1 MSEMSLS
8 ESSILLCSRFRKFGG
23 LTSGVGVHYNRSMII
38 SASHHSSKLI
48 VGERLP
54 PQILLYAADYRPIEI
69 QLLCPSNTR
78 FKIFI
83 FCGDLDVEARNMDLK
98 ALAEDLCGS
107 DGMSGRLP
115 DGAVEM
121 FVVMKGKKETA
132 DYMQVPKA
140 LRPSWD
146 RSVYLYLS
154 TFSYLY

>member
-8 ESSILLCSRFRKFGG
+8 KPFILICSRFRKFGG
-23 LTSGVGVHYNRSMII
+23 LTSGIGVHYNPSMII

-78 FKIFI
+78 SKVFI
-83 FCGDLDVEARNMDLK
+83 FCGDLDVEARDTDLK
-98 ALAEDLCGS
+98 ALADALYGS

-115 DGAVEM
+115 DGAVDM

-146 RSVYLYLS
+146 RSVYLYS
-154 TFSYLY
+154 NTFSYPY